1 MSMRAKQIGK
11 RVKVLRQSKQWYQED
26 LAEKIGITQAH
37 LSNIETGKVNITLEK
52 LLLLHDVL
60 GVPMAEFFVDI
71 DGELAGGS
79 TVKPV
84 VELPAMPLQ
93 PSLLDECRDALL
105 QKKE

>member
-60 GVPMAEFFVDI
+60 GVPMAEFFCGYRWGAWRRLYSEACSV
-71 DGELAGGS
+71 AACHA
-79 TVKPV
+79 TAAFAV
-84 VELPAMPLQ
+84 
-93 PSLLDECRDALL
+93 R
-105 QKKE
+105 